1 MCFQSILCHHIH
13 KPHPFAELL
22 AERRG
27 QVADPALRLAAQ
39 RAGRHR
45 EGWVCVSHL
54 FSHPVHLVIH
64 VWVREVHKLQ
74 FCPFFYCERIFIN

>member
-1 MCFQSILCHHIH
+1 M
-13 KPHPFAELL
+13 
-22 AERRG
+22 
-27 QVADPALRLAAQ
+27 ADPTLRLAAQ

-64 VWVREVHKLQ
+64 VCVRKVHKLQ
-74 FCPFFYCERIFIN
+74 FCPFFYCEDIYKLTLVEMRPVTLPSFIGMLTNSA